1 MFDSWEPLPGPRR
14 RSLGGPAPVFHLS
27 FYGIIRGSL
36 FPSYV
41 ELFPVSAAPS
51 SEAELSDFMESL
63 GRMLR
68 AELRER
74 GEPFVVEVE
83 LHYPT
88 ETQADLY
95 ERVLRD
101 FKAAAAALVATA
113 EGRLPAVEEQG
124 EI

>member
-1 MFDSWEPLPGPRR
+1 MFVSWEPLPGPRR

-27 FYGIIRGSL
+27 LYGIIEGSL

-74 GEPFVVEVE
+74 GEPFDVEVE
-83 LHYPT
+83 LHHPT

-95 ERVLRD
+95 ERVPRD